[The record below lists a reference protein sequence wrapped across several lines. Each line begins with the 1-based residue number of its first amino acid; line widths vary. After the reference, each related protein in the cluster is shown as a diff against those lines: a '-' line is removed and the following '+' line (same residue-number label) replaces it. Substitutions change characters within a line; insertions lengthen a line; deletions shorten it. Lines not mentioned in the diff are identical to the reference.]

1 MATATL
7 DPKKLVYQF
16 EEGDA
21 SMRDLLGGKGGGLCE
36 MVRLGLPVPPGFVV
50 TTRACLDYFANDHQ
64 FPPGLWESI
73 QENMSRLEKSM
84 GRGFGSSGNPLL
96 VSVRSGAKISMP
108 GMMDTILNLG
118 INDQNVNGLAA
129 LMGDPRPAFDAY
141 RRFLQIYA
149 DVVMGVE
156 HDTFEEILGQHKDQA
171 GVSLDYELDSEQLR
185 DVIADFKAAVHQATG
200 TDIPQDPWEQLKNAV
215 EAVFRSWNTPRAVHY
230 RDYYGIPHDLGTA
243 VNIMSMV
250 FGNLGPT
257 SGTGVLFTRNP
268 STGQKKVYG
277 EFLVNAQ
284 GEDVV
289 AGIRTPQPIS
299 SLAGAM
305 PQAHHQLMELAQQ
318 LESHYRDVQDVE
330 FTVEDGRLFI
340 LQTRSAKR
348 TPTASVKI
356 AVDMVREGLI
366 SREDALQRVD
376 PEEISQLLVPRFDS
390 DIESEEAQEAFL
402 AQGAPA
408 SPGAA
413 SGQVYFDAIQAV
425 EAAHQGIPVILVRPE
440 TKPDDIH
447 GITVSA
453 GVLTSRGGVTSHA
466 AVVTRGMGKPCI
478 VGCEEVQVDLDEGL
492 FTADGRTVH
501 QGDYISVDGTTGNVY
516 Y

>member
-1 MATATL
+1 MVTTTL
-7 DPKKLVYQF
+7 GPEKLVYRF

-21 SMRDLLGGKGGGLCE
+21 SMRDLLGGKGSGLCE
-36 MVRLGLPVPPGFVV
+36 MVRLGLPIPPGFVV
-50 TTRACLDYFANDHQ
+50 TTRACLDYFANGQQ
-64 FPPGLWESI
+64 FPSGLWESI
-73 QENMSRLEKSM
+73 QEHMGHLEKSM
-84 GRGFGSSGNPLL
+84 GRSFGSSASPLL

-108 GMMDTILNLG
+108 GMIDTILNLG

-129 LMGDPRPAFDAY
+129 LMGDPRPAYDAY
-141 RRFLQIYA
+141 RHFLQIYA
-149 DVVMGVE
+149 DVVMGVD
-156 HDTFEEILGQHKDQA
+156 HDTFEEILGQHKNQV
-171 GVSLDYELDSEQLR
+171 GVSLDYELKAEQLR
-185 DVIADFKAAVHQATG
+185 DVIVDFKSAIHQAAG
-200 TDIPQDPWEQLKNAV
+200 TDVPEDPWEQLKNAV
-215 EAVFRSWNTPRAVHY
+215 KAVFRSWNTPWAVHY

-268 STGQKKVYG
+268 STGQRKVYG

-289 AGIRTPQPIS
+289 AGVRTPQPIS
-299 SLAGAM
+299 SLAGAL
-305 PQAHHQLMELAQQ
+305 PQAHQRLMEVARQ

-330 FTVEDGRLFI
+330 FTVEDSRLFI

-348 TPTASVKI
+348 TPTASVKVV
-356 AVDMVREGLI
+356 VDMVEEGLI
-366 SREDALQRVD
+366 TREEALQRVD
-376 PEEISQLLVPRFDS
+376 PEEISQLLVPRFDV
-390 DIESEEAQEAFL
+390 DVDSEEVQEAFL

-408 SPGAA
+408 SLGAA
-413 SGQVYFDAIQAV
+413 SGQVYFDAAQAV

-447 GITVSA
+447 GIPVSA

-478 VGCEEVQVDLDEGL
+478 VRCEEVQVDRDEGL
-492 FTADGRTVH
+492 FTANGRTVH
-501 QGDYISVDGTTGNVY
+501 
-516 Y
+516 